1 MKLMERYGKQVCGYE
16 GGCRGELEVDGELFP
31 FTGHF
36 EAAQFSSGRFE
47 VGVAVTRQRKSRR
60 IPLGPYSSNLTF
72 EGRSVGGWNI
82 RPGGRVFFSSTGWAS
97 EILGF
102 ESSGETL
109 SAEYF
114 KTSLRRNFDG
124 SFNKTRFLVSNLLWH
139 GLNFVWLRPIE
150 LDVNGFH
157 ILIDPLDD
165 YKGAADNLINSR
177 GIEPTA
183 LVSIEASQGSR
194 HALETFRLVVDDLMY
209 VFRLVT
215 GNCVDW
221 YYGEGLDESTGE
233 AVERI
238 HHNVQSSPYSDTVL
252 FSPFMKMTSH
262 RSPKL
267 DFDALVTAFFDESN
281 HIVDKESLK
290 YLINLYT
297 GATGNT
303 HYLESRGLL
312 ASTLTE
318 LIASRYAELRGK
330 SDWIPEGHYKK
341 EVLRE
346 LKETVSKLGLSETD
360 EKQLSDNLIG
370 GYRISLR
377 RKFEILKDGLDLPLN
392 EMEVGRLKRVRD
404 KLVHEGT
411 FGLDSEDIEDW
422 QNAYNLMIYMVLISL
437 CRFLGYKG
445 DLPHFEEHLGV
456 CL

>member
-1 MKLMERYGKQVCGYE
+1 MKLMERYGKQVYGYE

-31 FTGHF
+31 FTGYY
-36 EAAQFSSGRFE
+36 EAAQYSSGRFE
-47 VGVAVTRQRKSRR
+47 VGVVVTSQNTSRR

-82 RPGGRVFFSSTGWAS
+82 RPGGRVFFSSTGWAE
-97 EILGF
+97 EILGL
-102 ESSGETL
+102 ERSGETL

-114 KTSLRRNFDG
+114 KTSLRRKFDG
-124 SFNKTRFLVSNLLWH
+124 SFNRARFLVSNLLWH
-139 GLNFVWLRPIE
+139 GLNFVWLHPIE

-157 ILIDPLDD
+157 VLIDPLDD

-177 GIEPTA
+177 GMEPTA

-194 HALETFRLVVDDLMY
+194 HALERFRLVVDDLMY

-215 GNCVDW
+215 GNRVDW

-238 HHNVQSSPYSDTVL
+238 HHNVQSSPYSNTVR
-252 FSPFMKMTSH
+252 FSPFQKVTSH

-281 HIVDKESLK
+281 HILDKESLK

-303 HYLESRGLL
+303 HYIESQGLL

-318 LIASRYAELRGK
+318 LIASKYAELRGK
-330 SDWIPEGHYKK
+330 SDWIPKGQYNRK
-341 EVLRE
+341 VLRE
-346 LKETVSKLGLSETD
+346 LKETVSELGLNEAD

-370 GYRISLR
+370 GYRTSLR
-377 RKFEILKDGLDLPLN
+377 RKFALLKDELDLPLD
-392 EMEVGRLKRVRD
+392 EVKIGRLKRARD

-411 FGLDSEDIEDW
+411 FGLDTDIEDW
-422 QNAYNLMIYMVLISL
+422 QNAYNLMIYIALISL
-437 CRFLGYKG
+437 CRFVGYKG

-456 CL
+456 WL